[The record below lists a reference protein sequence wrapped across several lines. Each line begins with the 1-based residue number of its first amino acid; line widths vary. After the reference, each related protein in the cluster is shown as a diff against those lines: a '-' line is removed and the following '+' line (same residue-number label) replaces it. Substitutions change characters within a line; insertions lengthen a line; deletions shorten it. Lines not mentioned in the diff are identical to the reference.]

1 MSDKFASGKHAH
13 GFCDV
18 CNFRYALK
26 KLRPLTINEKVTNVL
41 ACPTCWEPDHPQYRI
56 GRIDMSDP
64 QALRNPRP
72 DPSLEASRELE

>member
-1 MSDKFASGKHAH
+1 MPTSYASGKHAH

-18 CNFRYALK
+18 CNFRVKLHALK
-26 KLRPLTINEKVTNVL
+26 ALVVNEKNTNVM

-56 GRIDMSDP
+56 GRIQIDDP

-72 DPSLEASRELE
+72 DPSLQASRES

>member
-1 MSDKFASGKHAH
+1 MSGKFASGKYAH
-13 GFCDV
+13 GFCDR

-26 KLRPLTINEKVTNVL
+26 KLRALTINEKVTNFLV
-41 ACPTCWEPDHPQYRI
+41 CPTCWEPDHPQYRI

-72 DPSLEASRELE
+72 DPSLQASRELE

>member
-1 MSDKFASGKHAH
+1 MSGKFTSGKHAH
-13 GFCDV
+13 GFCDR

-26 KLRPLTINEKVTNVL
+26 KLRALTINEKVTNLLV
-41 ACPTCWEPDHPQYRI
+41 CPTCWEPDHPQYRI

-72 DPSLEASRELE
+72 DPSLQASRELE